1 MIQSFCPPSIVY
13 LVFTLTHVLMALFD
27 NNIKGAFLQSIM
39 GILITLL
46 LQMLCMNG
54 LSFFSWIIVFL
65 PLVFYTYMTVLLYNI
80 FGKGDDLD
88 DLETKDE

>member
-1 MIQSFCPPSIVY
+1 VY

-27 NNIKGAFLQSIM
+27 NNIKGAFLQLVM

-65 PLVFYTYMTVLLYNI
+65 PLVFYTYMTLLLYNI
-80 FGKGDDLD
+80 FGKGE
-88 DLETKDE
+88 DLENKKE

>member
-1 MIQSFCPPSIVY
+1 
-13 LVFTLTHVLMALFD
+13 MALFD
-27 NNIKGAFLQSIM
+27 NNINGAFLQLVM

-65 PLVFYTYMTVLLYNI
+65 PLVFYTYMTLLLYNI
-80 FGKGDDLD
+80 FGKGEDLD

>member
-13 LVFTLTHVLMALFD
+13 LVFTLAHVLMALFD

-80 FGKGDDLD
+80 FGKGGDLD

>member
-27 NNIKGAFLQSIM
+27 NNIKGAFLQLVM

-65 PLVFYTYMTVLLYNI
+65 PLVFYTYMTLLLYNI
-80 FGKGDDLD
+80 FGKGE
-88 DLETKDE
+88 DLENKKE

>member
-27 NNIKGAFLQSIM
+27 NNINGAFLQLVM

-65 PLVFYTYMTVLLYNI
+65 PLVFYTYMTLLLYNI
-80 FGKGDDLD
+80 FGKGEDLD